1 MGLGK
6 DTIPL
11 SEYVAASGSA
21 SLIRNRYT
29 PDFCFV
35 ALSWADATFPGLLG
49 KFVIIISEFEHPPPR
64 LSIAHPIGEC
74 SYLRSPVAP
83 VTRIV
88 QKPSRHHVT
97 LFGPD
102 GSRSQGFVTLMRQP
116 CRSLR
121 STIPFEDIGPPMT
134 AILTSLYVSTIIL
147 VGAFLFRAVERLE
160 PNHRLAIVLKCA
172 ILAAGGAAIAKQLWP

>member
-35 ALSWADATFPGLLG
+35 ALCWADATFPGLLG
-49 KFVIIISEFEHPPPR
+49 KFVIIISEFEHPRPR

-83 VTRIV
+83 VPRIA
-88 QKPSRHHVT
+88 QKPSRSGPALWRG
-97 LFGPD
+97 LF
-102 GSRSQGFVTLMRQP
+102 SV
-116 CRSLR
+116 
-121 STIPFEDIGPPMT
+121 E
-134 AILTSLYVSTIIL
+134 
-147 VGAFLFRAVERLE
+147 GAD
-160 PNHRLAIVLKCA
+160 LAIF
-172 ILAAGGAAIAKQLWP
+172 AAARYGAEN

>member
-29 PDFCFV
+29 PDFCFA

-49 KFVIIISEFEHPPPR
+49 KFVIIISEFEHPRPR

-83 VTRIV
+83 VPRIV

-102 GSRSQGFVTLMRQP
+102 GSRFARVCDVDATAVQKLAKHPYPSRTLGRP
-116 CRSLR
+116 
-121 STIPFEDIGPPMT
+121 
-134 AILTSLYVSTIIL
+134 
-147 VGAFLFRAVERLE
+147 
-160 PNHRLAIVLKCA
+160 
-172 ILAAGGAAIAKQLWP
+172 